1 MCNKKY
7 LVSIKVDMHDKPQTL
22 HIIGKNDADI
32 LNKLN
37 KTFKNRN
44 DIHLKII
51 KKEPINESG

>member
-7 LVSIKVDMHDKPQTL
+7 LLSIKVSMHDKTQTL

-51 KKEPINESG
+51 KKEPINESM